1 MTIHS
6 LKAKQH
12 SASIL
17 YHPLGEREL
26 LAVAGTGMGAVSAIV
41 VGHWLPKDCLTSSLS
56 QGILQYSFPA
66 KGLSQCK
73 SGLIKFGRTDLLSF
87 LPSTNWR
94 RRKALIY
101 AGKGNVEKSLQST
114 MEIDRLI
121 DKLRETNE
129 QQLPKIVAE
138 NILAFDSAFWMRF
151 AARTELCESKDD
163 KEDFEDFASSLMSM
177 VDRFVQ
183 KTTDEIESATD
194 VLKAILKPITE
205 VDEEIAWPPK
215 DPESIILMRKELVQ
229 REQEGQLDEGFLAE
243 VNAQLRQATSDDDK
257 PGLVAILQKVLQ
269 FYASKVL
276 SRRSYAFKDGQVIT
290 AEEFLET
297 IIKGNEEDWN
307 ALLINGLTY
316 GGGTITLEDLNNVIQ
331 KRIERTLMRTVSG
344 SYQQRILCKYLKGI
358 QSRAQDLVQAFQN
371 QQSS

>member
-1 MTIHS
+1 
-6 LKAKQH
+6 
-12 SASIL
+12 
-17 YHPLGEREL
+17 
-26 LAVAGTGMGAVSAIV
+26 MGPVSAIF
-41 VGHWLPKDCLTSSLS
+41 VGHWLPTHCFTSSLS

-66 KGLSQCK
+66 KGLNQCK
-73 SGLIKFGRTDLLSF
+73 LGLSRFGRNDVSSF
-87 LPSTNWR
+87 LPSSNR
-94 RRKALIY
+94 GRRKALIY
-101 AGKGNVEKSLQST
+101 AGKGDVEKSLQST

-121 DKLRETNE
+121 DKLRGINE
-129 QQLPKIVAE
+129 QQLPKVVAE

-177 VDRFVQ
+177 VDRFVK

-194 VLKAILKPITE
+194 ILKAILKPITE

-215 DPESIILMRKELVQ
+215 KPESMILMRKELVQ
-229 REQEGQLDEGFLAE
+229 REQEGQLDEGFLSE
-243 VNAQLRQATSDDDK
+243 VNAQLRQAISDGDK

-276 SRRSYAFKDGQVIT
+276 SRRSYAFKDGQVIK

-297 IIKGNEEDWN
+297 IIKGDEEGWNE
-307 ALLINGLTY
+307 LLINGLTY
-316 GGGTITLEDLNNVIQ
+316 GGGEITLEDLNDVIQ

-344 SYQQRILCKYLKGI
+344 SYQQRILCEYLKGI
-358 QSRAQDLVQAFQN
+358 QLKVDDLVQAFQN
-371 QQSS
+371 QQPS